1 MLAAFKKLRRHFA
14 ALLVFGGIGL
24 STARAVIV
32 DLDAFILD
40 PALGCDG
47 STPLADGSWVYIIG
61 SSDNVIDPMQTYNDG
76 YIANST
82 TGDDVILGI
91 VQIFSIPAAYP
102 AYQSIFYET
111 VQYDSSVI
119 SNVYV
124 RFFDATG
131 PLTGLLCWGESDIFE
146 LGITAGVSTVRFDQ
160 DNQLVTTH
168 TNNFYIIP
176 EPGTA
181 NLLLLVGGMILAM
194 KASIIRKKKGEEAA
208 PSDSDQT

>member
-1 MLAAFKKLRRHFA
+1 M
-14 ALLVFGGIGL
+14 
-24 STARAVIV
+24 
-32 DLDAFILD
+32 DAFILD

-102 AYQSIFYET
+102 DYQSIFYET